1 MEVLF
6 RPNAFNGKKFDFF
19 PHPKINFMKFDLLS
33 LDVDVLNRL
42 YKAKEKELESA
53 ILSGTSW
60 DEVSI
65 RRKALLEL
73 SSALHIKLLRQ
84 GGTPADFPIRPKE
97 E

>member
-1 MEVLF
+1 M
-6 RPNAFNGKKFDFF
+6 N
-19 PHPKINFMKFDLLS
+19 IDLLS

-60 DEVSI
+60 DEASI
-65 RRKALLEL
+65 KRKSLLEL
-73 SSALHIKLLRQ
+73 SSALHTKLLRQ
-84 GGTPADFPIRPKE
+84 NIEFPSFPTSPNDE

>member
-1 MEVLF
+1 MSEENKSLTRIF
-6 RPNAFNGKKFDFF
+6 WSNI
-19 PHPKINFMKFDLLS
+19 INFKFYKMNFDLLS
-33 LDVDVLNRL
+33 LEVDVLNRL

-73 SSALHIKLLRQ
+73 SSALHTKLLREEMH
-84 GGTPADFPIRPKE
+84 TPRFPTRPDADA
-97 E
+97 